1 MSSIDLIE
9 KFLAAWAA
17 LDLDGVMGLFADD
30 AVFVAST
37 GPEPGR
43 KLQGTADIRAAIEPM
58 FKAMAGMTFTVTG
71 IWGKEPDYFA
81 TWTVSAPVGSMP
93 GGAGTPPV
101 KGIDHFVVAHDRIL
115 LKDAYRKVAA

>member
-1 MSSIDLIE
+1 MSKIDLIE

-17 LDLDGVMGLFADD
+17 QDVSGVMGLFADD

-43 KLQGTADIRAAIEPM
+43 TLRGAADIRAAIEPM
-58 FKAMAGMTFTVTG
+58 FKATVGMTFTVTG
-71 IWGKEPDYFA
+71 IWGEGADYFA
-81 TWTVSAPVGSMP
+81 TWTLSSPD
-93 GGAGTPPV
+93 GAGASPV
-101 KGIDHFVVAHDRIL
+101 KGIDHFVVAHDRIT

>member
-1 MSSIDLIE
+1 MSKIDLIE

-17 LDLDGVMGLFADD
+17 QDVDGVMGLFADE

-43 KLQGTADIRAAIEPM
+43 TLHGAADIRVAIEPM
-58 FKAMAGMTFTVTG
+58 FKATAGMAFAVTG
-71 IWGKEPDYFA
+71 IWGEGADYFA
-81 TWTVSAPVGSMP
+81 TWTLSAPAGSAS
-93 GGAGTPPV
+93 AGTATSPV
-101 KGIDHFVVAHDRIL
+101 KGIDHFVVAHDRIT